1 MKSKLES
8 SSTQSGFAVLLHS
21 RAGQAL
27 CHFWSFSN
35 NLARPLL
42 PLLHL
47 AMLIAIGVILFAVV
61 FANQH
66 TPCWY
71 DEICMLDPAYHRAAT
86 GIWHSIAQWDSIDTI
101 PFAPNY
107 PLLINILRFLI
118 ACFGIKFWIL
128 RGAMLLF
135 GLLPVAVFL
144 WLFRRCGI
152 FQSRHEV
159 LYAAYF
165 MACFSFFW
173 WAIWIRPEAV
183 LLSVAV
189 LLVFAWATNRP
200 VLLFCSALLVP
211 LCGLQWNVLLVPV
224 MLHWLFFGG
233 RIRNPFIVASAFV
246 ISSITTIATYHA
258 LGMWP
263 SYLQEAAR
271 IGDLD
276 TLHNVINAL
285 RDIYLLDFNK
295 WIGHPHRIPPPVAL
309 GAGMFLFGGC
319 LCRFLKDGHSPRSH
333 KCWLFVTCSSFAI
346 WITFGLLANVAHY
359 YMRLIIGFMCLCYP
373 IVFGKLWQKRPVLL
387 FLMALLPIVPS
398 TLVLWHTIRDASY
411 AYSNSTGVV
420 RPNSW
425 LDEAS
430 LEKALRGALPPNGIV
445 CCDSSAYFAVRAC
458 GNEVLPLCYAFDL
471 SEEQIHNCSAIL
483 LEDNPVLLFDRDYSD
498 WRKTSYT
505 KAMQDRFC
513 PADFGGDTWST
524 RVSSDDLV
532 STIAAHWHC
541 TFTEIP
547 LALPEH
553 PNTIRFRLFRP
564 VFSADSAS

>member
-1 MKSKLES
+1 M
-8 SSTQSGFAVLLHS
+8 VVV
-21 RAGQAL
+21 
-27 CHFWSFSN
+27 
-35 NLARPLL
+35 
-42 PLLHL
+42 
-47 AMLIAIGVILFAVV
+47 IGVIIFAVV

-71 DEICMLDPAYHRAAT
+71 DEICMLDPAYHRATT
-86 GIWHSIAQWDSIDTI
+86 GVWHSIAQWDSIDTV

-118 ACFGIKFWIL
+118 SCFGVNFWIL

-135 GLLPVAVFL
+135 GLVPIAVFL
-144 WLFRRCGI
+144 WLFRRSGI
-152 FQSRHEV
+152 LQSRHEV

-173 WAIWIRPEAV
+173 WAIWIRPEAF
-183 LLSVAV
+183 LLSVAA
-189 LLVFAWATNRP
+189 LLVFAWASNRP

-211 LCGLQWNVLLVPV
+211 LCGLQWNILLVPV
-224 MLHWLFFGG
+224 ILHWLFFGG
-233 RIRNPFIVASAFV
+233 RIRNPFVVASAFV
-246 ISSITTIATYHA
+246 ISSIATIATYHA

-271 IGDLD
+271 IGDFD
-276 TLHNVINAL
+276 AMHNVANAL

-309 GAGMFLFGGC
+309 GAGLFLFGGC
-319 LCRFLKDGHSPRSH
+319 FCRFLKDSHSSRSH
-333 KCWLFVTCSSFAI
+333 KWWLFVSCSAI
-346 WITFGLLANVAHY
+346 AILGAFGLLAKVSHY
-359 YMRLIIGFMCLCYP
+359 YVRPIVGAICFCYP
-373 IVFGKLWQKRPVLL
+373 IVFGKLWEKRPILL

-445 CCDSSAYFAVRAC
+445 CCDSSAYFAVRAS
-458 GNEVLPLCYAFDL
+458 GNELLPLCYAFDL
-471 SEEQIHNCSAIL
+471 SAEQIHNCSAIL
-483 LEDNPVLLFDRDYSD
+483 LEENPVFLFDRDYSD
-498 WRKTSYT
+498 WRQASYS
-505 KAMQDRFC
+505 KVMQEYFQS
-513 PADFGGDTWST
+513 ADSGGDVWST
-524 RVSSDDLV
+524 RVSPDDFV
-532 STIAAHWHC
+532 AAITAHWHC
-541 TFTEIP
+541 TFKEIP
-547 LALPEH
+547 LALSERSRFF
-553 PNTIRFRLFRP
+553 RFRLFRP
-564 VFSADSAS
+564 VFAEEPPS